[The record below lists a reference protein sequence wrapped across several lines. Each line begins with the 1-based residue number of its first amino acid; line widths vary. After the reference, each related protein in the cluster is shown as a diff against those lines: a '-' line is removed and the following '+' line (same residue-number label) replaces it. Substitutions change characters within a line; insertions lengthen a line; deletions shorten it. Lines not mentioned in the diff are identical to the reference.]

1 MAVSIDPAIAIDPA
15 TGQDR
20 GQIAFA
26 ASLGIDFPMI
36 PDTGRNV
43 TVLYNDLRPDTLAE
57 RMSVLIDKDGIVR
70 LIDKSVNVRTHGP
83 DILARMRELGLAK
96 PEPAPVAQP
105 TNQIGPIIITP
116 TVPTVTTGSAPPSA
130 P

>member
-1 MAVSIDPAIAIDPA
+1 
-15 TGQDR
+15 
-20 GQIAFA
+20 
-26 ASLGIDFPMI
+26 MI

>member
-1 MAVSIDPAIAIDPA
+1 
-15 TGQDR
+15 
-20 GQIAFA
+20 
-26 ASLGIDFPMI
+26 MI

-96 PEPAPVAQP
+96 PEPGTQPVAQ
-105 TNQIGPIIITP
+105 TGPIVITP
-116 TVPTVTTGSAPPSA
+116 TVPTVTTGSAPPPA